1 VSTATLLP
9 PFSPVRDTTEALH
22 LRWADQRDKAAHEE
36 LVKRYQG
43 LVRGLVSRYGTRR
56 DTFDDHLQVGNVG
69 LLQALARF
77 DPGRGRPFRAFA
89 VPTIAG
95 ELRRYFRNT
104 RWALHVP
111 RGLQEDFLLV
121 ERATDSLSA
130 RLGRS
135 PTSVELAA
143 EVGLSEEAVLEAIVV
158 RDGYDALSLD
168 APAQASDGGEPVDL
182 LDAIGRD
189 EPRYDVVE
197 YRQVIE
203 ATVRALPARERA
215 TLRLRFV
222 DDLTQAEIAERLGIS
237 QMQVSRLLRRSLAR
251 LRLVANRDHDVGG
264 RQRPAS
270 SA

>member
-1 VSTATLLP
+1 VTTATLLP
-9 PFSPVRDTTEALH
+9 AFSPVRVTTEALH

-36 LVKRYQG
+36 LVKRYQS

-77 DPGRGRPFRAFA
+77 DPGRGRPFRGFA

-168 APAQASDGGEPVDL
+168 APAQTSDDDEPVDL

-203 ATVRALPARERA
+203 ATVRALPAGERA

-251 LRLVANRDHDVGG
+251 LQLVANRDHDVGG
-264 RQRPAS
+264 RQRLAS

>member
-1 VSTATLLP
+1 
-9 PFSPVRDTTEALH
+9 
-22 LRWADQRDKAAHEE
+22 
-36 LVKRYQG
+36 
-43 LVRGLVSRYGTRR
+43 
-56 DTFDDHLQVGNVG
+56 VGNVG

-77 DPGRGRPFRAFA
+77 DPGSGRPFRAFA

-95 ELRRYFRNT
+95 ELRRHFRNT

-158 RDGYDALSLD
+158 RDGYDTLSLD

-189 EPRYDVVE
+189 EPRYD
-197 YRQVIE
+197 
-203 ATVRALPARERA
+203 
-215 TLRLRFV
+215 
-222 DDLTQAEIAERLGIS
+222 LTQSEIAERLGIS
-237 QMQVSRLLRRSLAR
+237 QMLR
-251 LRLVANRDHDVGG
+251 LRFVDRIARSRAG
-264 RQRPAS
+264 RTRTVS
-270 SA
+270 SMT

>member
-1 VSTATLLP
+1 VSTATLVPLFP
-9 PFSPVRDTTEALH
+9 IDRVTTEDLH
-22 LRWADQRDKAAHEE
+22 LRWADQRDTAVHEE

-43 LVRGLVSRYGTRR
+43 LVRRLASRHGMRR
-56 DTFDDHLQVGNVG
+56 DNFDDHLQVGNVG

-95 ELRRYFRNT
+95 ELRRHFRNT

-121 ERATDSLSA
+121 QRATDSLTA

-158 RDGYDALSLD
+158 RDGYDAVSLD
-168 APAQASDGGEPVDL
+168 APTQASDGGEPLDL

-189 EPRYDVVE
+189 EPRYDLVE

-203 ATVRALPARERA
+203 GTVRALPARERA
-215 TLRLRFV
+215 ILRLSFV
-222 DDLTQAEIAERLGIS
+222 DDLAQAEIAERLGIS

-251 LRLVANRDHDVGG
+251 LRLVANRDRADGG
-264 RQRPAS
+264 QQRLAS
-270 SA
+270 

>member
-1 VSTATLLP
+1 MSTAAVLP
-9 PFSPVRDTTEALH
+9 LHPIDHVTTQELH
-22 LRWADQRDKAAHEE
+22 LRWADQHDKTAHDE

-43 LVRGLVSRYGTRR
+43 LVRRLASRHGTRH

-95 ELRRYFRNT
+95 ELLRYFRNT

-121 ERATDSLSA
+121 QRATDSLTA

-143 EVGLSEEAVLEAIVV
+143 EVGLPEEAVLEAIVV

-168 APAQASDGGEPVDL
+168 APVQASDDGESLDL

-189 EPRYDVVE
+189 EPRYDLVE
-197 YRQVIE
+197 HRQVIE
-203 ATVRALPARERA
+203 GAVRALPARERVI
-215 TLRLRFV
+215 LGLRFV

-237 QMQVSRLLRRSLAR
+237 QMQVSRRLRRSLAR
-251 LRLVANRDHDVGG
+251 LRLVADRDDDGQH
-264 RQRPAS
+264 RLAS
-270 SA
+270 

>member
-1 VSTATLLP
+1 MATATVLP
-9 PFSPVRDTTEALH
+9 LFRLDRVTTQDLH
-22 LRWADQRDKAAHEE
+22 LRWADQQDKAAHEE
-36 LVKRYQG
+36 LVNRYQG
-43 LVRGLVSRYGTRR
+43 LVRRLASRHGTRR

-95 ELRRYFRNT
+95 ELRRHFRNT

-121 ERATDSLSA
+121 QRATDSLTA

-143 EVGLSEEAVLEAIVV
+143 RVGLSEDAVIEAIVV

-168 APAQASDGGEPVDL
+168 GPAQASDDGEPLEL

-189 EPRYDVVE
+189 EPRYDLVE
-197 YRQVIE
+197 YRQAI
-203 ATVRALPARERA
+203 AGTIRALPARERA
-215 TLRLRFV
+215 ILGLRFD
-222 DDLTQAEIAERLGIS
+222 DDLTQAEIAGRLGVS
-237 QMQVSRLLRRSLAR
+237 KMQISRLLRRTLAR
-251 LRLVANRDHDVGG
+251 LRVVADRDHGDGG
-264 RQRPAS
+264 QQRLAS
-270 SA
+270 

>member
-1 VSTATLLP
+1 MATATVLP
-9 PFSPVRDTTEALH
+9 LFPLDRVTTQDLH
-22 LRWADQRDKAAHEE
+22 LRWADRHDKAAHEE

-43 LVRGLVSRYGTRR
+43 LVRRLASRHGTRR
-56 DTFDDHLQVGNVG
+56 DTVDDHLQVGNVG

-95 ELRRYFRNT
+95 ELRRHFRNT

-121 ERATDSLSA
+121 QRATDSLTA
-130 RLGRS
+130 RFRRS
-135 PTSVELAA
+135 PKPVELSA

-168 APAQASDGGEPVDL
+168 APAQASDGGEPLDL

-189 EPRYDVVE
+189 EPRYDLVE

-203 ATVRALPARERA
+203 GTVRALPTREKA
-215 TLRLRFV
+215 ILRLRYV
-222 DDLTQAEIAERLGIS
+222 DDLRQSEIAERLGIS
-237 QMQVSRLLRRSLAR
+237 PMQVSRLLRRSLAR
-251 LRLVANRDHDVGG
+251 LRVVANRDRAVGG
-264 RQRPAS
+264 QQRLA
-270 SA
+270 A